1 MPKNEVTA
9 VQHTGMGGLAGL
21 IEVAVMQP
29 TVMVKNCL
37 QEGRPFPTNPLTY
50 YRGVFINCGAMGPI
64 IATQFG
70 VNNAIEGLVRPLRP
84 NGKLTNADTIGM
96 AMMAGT
102 SSSFVGCPAVRT
114 DLDRLHVS
122 PWPARACARARA
134 RHDHHNHDHSSPF
147 ARSPGVSDDCP
158 AEDGHVDD

>member
-9 VQHTGMGGLAGL
+9 VQHTCMGGLAGL

-96 AMMAGT
+96 AMMAGI
-102 SSSFVGCPAVRT
+102 SSSFVGCPAVGIEINCPWRPP
-114 DLDRLHVS
+114 RL
-122 PWPARACARARA
+122 RRL
-134 RHDHHNHDHSSPF
+134 
-147 ARSPGVSDDCP
+147 
-158 AEDGHVDD
+158 